1 MMGLFYVFHVIN
13 HDFGWAE
20 DLLPPPITALEHF
33 KDGVVGLGR
42 IVPLRNRFMPLRI
55 ERLADALI
63 SLNAMLAEQQPQL
76 LQRHLHTL
84 LKLWRSRGGA

>member
-1 MMGLFYVFHVIN
+1 MGLLCVFHFIN
-13 HDFGWAE
+13 HNFGRAK
-20 DLLPPPITALEHF
+20 DLVAPPVTTLEHL
-33 KDGVVGLGR
+33 KDGLVGLGR